1 MRAVNWKR
9 VGDYLVYVVVRVF
22 VAVVQAMRLETCQ
35 HVAAALATL
44 ATDVLRLRR
53 EVIDENLGIAFPGLD
68 AASRRRLVWR
78 MWRHLFL
85 MVAEIAHA
93 PRKIHVTNWR
103 RYITIR
109 NRLAVKALLDDG
121 RPKVFVAGHFGN
133 FELCG
138 FALGLW
144 GYPTYNVARPLDNPF
159 LHDFV
164 NRFRGMTGHSVLPKH
179 GSSTEIDRV
188 LARGGLVGVLGDQ
201 AAGAKGC
208 WVDFFGRPAST
219 HKAVAVFALSNNAPL
234 LVGYARRLGRPLCYE
249 IGVEAIADPSS
260 MPPELADVNR
270 LTQWH
275 AAALERLIR
284 QDPDQYWW
292 VHRRWKGQ
300 PPAKRGRARA
310 A

>member
-9 VGDYLVYVVVRVF
+9 VGDYLVYLAVRVF
-22 VAVVQAMRLETCQ
+22 VCTVQAMRLESCER
-35 HVAAALATL
+35 VAAGLATL

-53 EVIDENLGIAFPGLD
+53 DVIEENLSIAFPRLD
-68 AASRRRLVWR
+68 PARRRRLVWR

-85 MVAEIAHA
+85 MVAEIAHS
-93 PRKIHVTNWR
+93 PRKIHPSNWR

-109 NRLAVKALLDDG
+109 DRLAVKALLDDG
-121 RPKVFVAGHFGN
+121 RPKVFVSGHFGN
-133 FELCG
+133 FELCA

-164 NRFRGMTGHSVLPKH
+164 NRFRGMTGHSVLPKR
-179 GSSTEIDRV
+179 GSSTEIERV
-188 LARGGLVGVLGDQ
+188 LAGGGLVGVLGDQ

-249 IGVEAIADPSS
+249 IGVEAIADPKT
-260 MPPELADVNR
+260 MPPELTDVNR

-284 QDPDQYWW
+284 RDPEQYWW
-292 VHRRWKGQ
+292 VHRRWKGA
-300 PPAKRGRARA
+300 PPARKRRA

>member
-1 MRAVNWKR
+1 MRAVNWKL
-9 VGDYLVYVVVRVF
+9 VGDYLVYLVVRVF
-22 VAVVQAMRLETCQ
+22 IAVVQAMRLETCQ

-44 ATDVLRLRR
+44 ATDVLKLRR
-53 EVIDENLGIAFPGLD
+53 EVIDENLAIAFGGLD
-68 AASRRRLVWR
+68 PVARRRLVWR

-93 PRKIHVTNWR
+93 PRKIHITNWR

-109 NRLAVKALLDDG
+109 DRLAVKALLDDG
-121 RPKVFVAGHFGN
+121 RSKVFVAGHFGN

-138 FALGLW
+138 FVLGQW
-144 GYPTYNVARPLDNPF
+144 GYPMFNVARPLDNPF

-164 NRFRGMTGHSVLPKH
+164 NRFRGMTGHSMLSKH
-179 GSSTEIDRV
+179 GSSAEIDRV
-188 LARGGLVGVLGDQ
+188 LERGGLVGVLGDQ

-249 IGVEAIADPSS
+249 IGVEAIADPRD
-260 MPPELADVNR
+260 MPPELTDVNN

-275 AAALERLIR
+275 ASALERLIR
-284 QDPDQYWW
+284 RDPDQYWW

-300 PPAKRGRARA
+300 PPAKRRRA